1 MLILKFFY
9 FINNNINENGVLI
22 HFTLKSRNEAL
33 LSKTLKNRILDSL
46 LLQDD
51 FTSSQRLAP
60 VSSYS

>member
-33 LSKTLKNRILDSL
+33 LSKTLKNKILDST
-46 LLQDD
+46 
-51 FTSSQRLAP
+51 FAG
-60 VSSYS
+60 